1 MLYFIKP
8 RIFDSHVAIEFTL
21 SINEFLITKAFAYTN
36 EISLD
41 QSTITDIRQIEVLF
55 EKLEHVEE
63 PSLLGF
69 KSIKEQI
76 SNATNQLRAVAYNI
90 EEENNI
96 EHIPM
101 IKSVND
107 STNQSKLLPRL
118 QFIINQLE
126 NIIVSKNNRRYNL
139 ITLVMAL
146 KCQLVSPACYR
157 YLQSLDYVSFPH
169 HSSTALFE
177 HWFRQ

>member
-1 MLYFIKP
+1 MGAESKHGIFHQT

-36 EISLD
+36 QISLD

-76 SNATNQLRAVAYNI
+76 SNATNQLRAVAHNI

-101 IKSVND
+101 
-107 STNQSKLLPRL
+107 TNQSMTLL
-118 QFIINQLE
+118 INPNYYLAF
-126 NIIVSKNNRRYNL
+126 NSLLTNWR
-139 ITLVMAL
+139 TLL
-146 KCQLVSPACYR
+146 
-157 YLQSLDYVSFPH
+157 FPK
-169 HSSTALFE
+169 
-177 HWFRQ
+177 